1 MFSIYGV
8 LLLLRFFVFLVSKEI
23 PARNG
28 STFNADETNILDYM
42 QENPQACNDGYT
54 GPKCTLRCR
63 YPSYGRTCQQFCNC
77 AESLCNSTTGCE
89 GGSPTFSV
97 VFTKSFKTDAGVQ
110 IPTDATACRTGYTG
124 LNCDKKCIYPGF
136 GAGCQS
142 ECNCNVNQCDH
153 VKGCISMHGFSRN
166 NSTPDIGCLYPR
178 YGKDCQ
184 MTCRCEEMFCNTRN
198 GCIVRFY
205 HFSLTDNCTS
215 DKHHKRKQAMMF
227 TTVIL
232 GVLAMLQFSVYFLLT
247 WT

>member
-1 MFSIYGV
+1 MFFIYGV
-8 LLLLRFFVFLVSKEI
+8 LLLLRFFVVLVSKEI

-28 STFNADETNILDYM
+28 STFNADESNSLDYM
-42 QENPQACNDGYT
+42 QENSQACNDGYT
-54 GPKCTLRCR
+54 GSNCILRCR
-63 YPSYGRTCQQFCNC
+63 YPSYGRRCQQLCNC
-77 AESLCNSTTGCE
+77 EEIVCNSTTGCE
-89 GGSPTFSV
+89 DGSFSV
-97 VFTKSFKTDAGVQ
+97 SYATNVKTDARVQ
-110 IPTDATACRTGYTG
+110 IPTDATACRIGYTG
-124 LNCDKKCIYPGF
+124 QNCDKQCIYPGY

-166 NSTPDIGCLYPR
+166 NKTLDIGCLYPR

-184 MTCRCEEMFCNTRN
+184 KTCRCEEMFCNTIN
-198 GCIVRFY
+198 GCIV
-205 HFSLTDNCTS
+205 TNNCTS
-215 DKHHKRKQAMMF
+215 DKHHRRKQAMMS